1 MNKFFVDES
10 AVGDGS
16 ITITGDDYNH
26 IANVLRMK
34 TGEQIY
40 VSTGGDREYLCEVTA
55 FDEGYVTA
63 SIIDVYGSNRELPA
77 KITLYQA
84 LPKGDKM
91 ETIIQKAVELGAY
104 RVVPVI
110 TDRVIVKLD
119 DKKRDKKVARWNAIS
134 QSAAKQ
140 SKRNVIPEV
149 SNPVRFKEAIK
160 EASDMGYAIIPYE
173 NAEGMDGSREI
184 FDTIAKNSEDKDIA
198 VFIGPEG
205 GFSDAEIELASNAGV
220 KPITLGHRILRTETA
235 GMTVLSI
242 LMFMLDRD

>member
-10 AVGDGS
+10 AVGENS
-16 ITITGDDYNH
+16 IIITGDDYNH

-34 TGEQIY
+34 VKEQIY
-40 VSTGGDREYLCEVTA
+40 VSTGSDREYLCEIA
-55 FDEGYVTA
+55 GFGEDYVNVG
-63 SIIDVYGSNRELPA
+63 ILDVYGSNRELPA
-77 KITLYQA
+77 RITLYQA

-104 RVVPVI
+104 RIVPVI

-119 DKKRDKKVARWNAIS
+119 DKKKDKKVARWNAIS
-134 QSAAKQ
+134 ESAAKQ
-140 SKRNVIPEV
+140 SKRNVVPVV
-149 SNPVRFKEAIK
+149 SEPVRFKDAIS
-160 EASDMGYAIIPYE
+160 EVADMDYAIIPYE
-173 NAEGMDGSREI
+173 NAEGMDSSREI
-184 FDTIAKNSEDKDIA
+184 FETIAKNSDDKSIA

-205 GFSDAEIELASNAGV
+205 GFSDAEIEHASENGV

>member
-1 MNKFFVDES
+1 MNKFFVDEN

-40 VSTGGDREYLCEVTA
+40 VSTGSDREYLCEISA
-55 FDEGYVTA
+55 FDEGYVRA
-63 SIIDVYGSNRELPA
+63 SIVDVYGSNREIPA

-91 ETIIQKAVELGAY
+91 ATIIQKAVELGAY
-104 RVVPVI
+104 KVVPVI

-235 GMTVLSI
+235 GVTVLSI